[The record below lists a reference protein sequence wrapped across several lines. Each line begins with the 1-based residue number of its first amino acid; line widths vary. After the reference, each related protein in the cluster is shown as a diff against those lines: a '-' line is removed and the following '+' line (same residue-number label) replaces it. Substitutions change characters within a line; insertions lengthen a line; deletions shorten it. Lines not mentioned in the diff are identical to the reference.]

1 MVLSLYLLD
10 FITINELKSYIMK
23 AVLLAIK
30 PEYVKKILQGTK
42 KFEYR
47 KRLAKED
54 VSVIYIYSTSPYMK
68 VVASVQI
75 IGRLSASPTS
85 LWEKTKEK
93 AGISRSKYRE
103 YFHGCKIAYAYELG
117 EVSVFPKEKELRE
130 YGVSTPPQSFVYI
143 NINRSITKDTTRKTN
158 KRP

>member
-1 MVLSLYLLD
+1 
-10 FITINELKSYIMK
+10 MK
-23 AVLLAIK
+23 ALLLSIK
-30 PEYVKKILQGTK
+30 PEYVEKILKGTK

-54 VSVIYIYSTSPYMK
+54 VSVIYIYSTSPTMK
-68 VVASVQI
+68 VVASVKV

-85 LWEKTKEK
+85 LWEKTKVK
-93 AGISRSKYRE
+93 AGISRSKYRK

-117 EVSVFPKEKELRE
+117 EVSVFKEEKELCE
-130 YGVSTPPQSFVYI
+130 YGISTPPQSFVYI
-143 NINRSITKDTTRKTN
+143 NLNCSITKNTTRKTK